1 MMEDHL
7 KVSVDTILEQY
18 SSAPLPVPVPAIN
31 LSTLGDA
38 QGTFVQ
44 WPTCWVKFTSEVM
57 SNKSS
62 KGKKKLDI
70 HKKPTIQRSLVS
82 EKVLLSLT
90 RDCKWLHSMI
100 ASRSSDDPIAITL
113 DASMFHYESDDSHA
127 LLTIEDISQFL
138 SGAMINISIIQ
149 IFVIA
154 MQDYLQGL
162 DTFAQLGWMCPE
174 SISSTACESNPEDV
188 KVYIHRAITESQN
201 ADIDI
206 LVAPYYENV
215 FRNTCAHGSEKVNKI
230 IWKQMKCAKQTGGL
244 ECGYYMMRFMYDLSR
259 SINEGQDLEQVYT
272 STLRDEAFSMAE
284 IHEIR
289 DRWAMY
295 VCDNLL

>member
-1 MMEDHL
+1 
-7 KVSVDTILEQY
+7 
-18 SSAPLPVPVPAIN
+18 
-31 LSTLGDA
+31 
-38 QGTFVQ
+38 
-44 WPTCWVKFTSEVM
+44 
-57 SNKSS
+57 
-62 KGKKKLDI
+62 
-70 HKKPTIQRSLVS
+70 
-82 EKVLLSLT
+82 
-90 RDCKWLHSMI
+90 MI

-149 IFVIA
+149 VFVIA

-174 SISSTACESNPEDV
+174 SISSTACESNSEDV
-188 KVYIHRAITESQN
+188 KVYIHRAITKSQN

-206 LVAPYYENV
+206 LVAPYYENYHWVLLVIWISRGMIFVFDSLRTSPMRRLLIMSLFSSV

-230 IWKQMKCAKQTGGL
+230 IWKQMKCAKQTGSL

-284 IHEIR
+284 IDEIR
-289 DRWAMY
+289 DRWTMY